1 MRFVELMNQN
11 RPKLSKY
18 LGEIMAKDYDTI
30 REHKKAHFYMHP
42 GYMKISTIHSFKGW
56 ESKMIFLIID
66 KYVAN
71 DQSLDEIVYTGITR
85 CKEHLYI
92 INMNNNAYDKKLKML
107 IDSMNGI

>member
-1 MRFVELMNQN
+1 
-11 RPKLSKY
+11 
-18 LGEIMAKDYDTI
+18 
-30 REHKKAHFYMHP
+30 MHP

-71 DQSLDEIVYTGITR
+71 DQSLDEIIYTGITR

-92 INMNNNAYDKKLKML
+92 INMNNEAYDKKIKML
-107 IDSMNGI
+107 IENVNRI